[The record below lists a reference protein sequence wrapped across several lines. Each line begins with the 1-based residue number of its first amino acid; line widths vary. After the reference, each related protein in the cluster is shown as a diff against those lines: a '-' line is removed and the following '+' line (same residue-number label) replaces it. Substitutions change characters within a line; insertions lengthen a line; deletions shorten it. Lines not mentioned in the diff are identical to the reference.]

1 MTKRGSVLIIDDEE
15 IIRAGCERILRP
27 EGYEVKAAK
36 SGSEGIRALESSS
49 FDLVVTDLKMPDI
62 DGIEVLVKIKE
73 KWPDTEVIVM
83 TGYGTVQSA
92 VRAMKAGVFDYI
104 EKPFS
109 PDDLLELVRLAL
121 GRKDLPGQG
130 REIVPSH
137 YELGNIVGVSQ
148 AMQRVF
154 QLIAK
159 VAATGS
165 TVLVTGESGTGK
177 ELVAKAIHFN
187 GPRKEQ
193 PFIIVDCNAIPEPLI
208 ESELFGHAKGAFTGA
223 FERKKGLMEMAA
235 GGTIFFDEIG
245 NLGLSTQAKLLR
257 VLQEKEFRPI
267 GEKKTLHADIRFVS
281 ATNKDLKTMVR
292 EGTFRE
298 DFFYRLNIF
307 PIHIPPLRERREDI
321 PALANHFLT
330 KYNHEIGKDVT
341 HISAEAMRMLFL
353 YDWPG
358 NARQLENI
366 IQRAIIM
373 CQGRTLRPE
382 HFSSLEIPTVEE
394 VPKTVDELKEKKRDL
409 RIRSVEGIEKSFLM
423 EALKRNA
430 WNISKAASDV
440 GMQRPNFH
448 ALMKKYNISAKQ
460 KHSPHSN

>member
-1 MTKRGSVLIIDDEE
+1 MNRGSVLIIDDEE
-15 IIRAGCERILRP
+15 IIRTSCERILKP
-27 EGYEVKAAK
+27 QGYRTATAK
-36 SGSEGIRALESSS
+36 TGTAGLQALDSSA
-49 FDLVVTDLKMPDI
+49 FDLVLTDLKMPDI
-62 DGIEVLVKIKE
+62 DGIEVLLRIKE
-73 KWPDTEVIVM
+73 KWPDTEVIIM
-83 TGYGTVQSA
+83 TGYGTVQTA
-92 VRAMKAGVFDYI
+92 VKAMKAGVFDYI

-109 PDDLLELVRLAL
+109 PGDLLALV
-121 GRKDLPGQG
+121 GRAMERKGVPAAG

-137 YELGNIVGVSQ
+137 YELGNIVGVSP

-187 GPRKEQ
+187 SPRKEQ
-193 PFIIVDCNAIPEPLI
+193 PFIIVDCNAIPETLI

-223 FERKKGLMEMAA
+223 FEKKKGLLEMAA

-245 NLGLSTQAKLLR
+245 NLNVSTQAKLLR
-257 VLQEKEFRPI
+257 VLQEKEFRPV
-267 GEKKTLHADIRFVS
+267 GEKKTVQADIRFVS
-281 ATNKDLKTMVR
+281 ATNKDLKKMTR
-292 EGTFRE
+292 DGTFRE

-321 PALANHFLT
+321 PALANHFLR
-330 KYNHEIGKDVT
+330 KYSLEIGKEVT
-341 HISAEAMRMLFL
+341 HMSAEAMRMLFL

-358 NARQLENI
+358 NARQLENV

-373 CQGRTLRPE
+373 CQGKTLRPE
-382 HFSSLEIPTVEE
+382 HFSSLEIPAAEE
-394 VPKTVDELKEKKRDL
+394 VPRTVDELKEKKRDL
-409 RIRSVEGIEKSFLM
+409 RLKSVEGIEKSFLM
-423 EALKRNA
+423 EALRRNA

-460 KHSPHSN
+460 KHSPGS

>member
-1 MTKRGSVLIIDDEE
+1 MSRGGILIIDDEE
-15 IIRAGCERILRP
+15 IIRTSCERILKP
-27 EGYEVKAAK
+27 EGYAVRTAK
-36 SGSEGIRALESSS
+36 SGTEGLQALDFSS
-49 FDLVVTDLKMPDI
+49 FDLVLTDLKLPDI
-62 DGIEVLVKIKE
+62 DGIEVLVRIRE
-73 KWPDTEVIVM
+73 KWPDTRVIIM

-109 PDDLLELVRLAL
+109 PEDLLALVKRAL
-121 GRKDLPGQG
+121 ERKGLSARGG
-130 REIVPSH
+130 EIVASH

-159 VAATGS
+159 VAVTGS
-165 TVLVTGESGTGK
+165 TVLITGESGTGK

-187 GPRKEQ
+187 SPRKEQ
-193 PFIIVDCNAIPEPLI
+193 PFIIVDCNAIPETLI
-208 ESELFGHAKGAFTGA
+208 ESELFGHARGAFTGA
-223 FERKKGLMEMAA
+223 FEKKKGLLEMAA

-257 VLQEKEFRPI
+257 VLQEKEFRPV
-267 GEKKTLHADIRFVS
+267 GEKKTIQADIRFVS
-281 ATNKDLKTMVR
+281 ATNKDLKMMTR
-292 EGTFRE
+292 DGTFRE

-321 PALANHFLT
+321 PALADHFLG
-330 KYNHEIGKDVT
+330 KHSLEIGKDVT

-373 CQGRTLRPE
+373 CPGKTLRPE
-382 HFSSLEIPTVEE
+382 HFSSLEIPAVEE
-394 VPKTVDELKEKKRDL
+394 VPKTVDELKEKKKDL
-409 RIRSVEGIEKSFLM
+409 RLKSVEGIEKSFLM
-423 EALKRNA
+423 EALRRNA

-460 KHSPHSN
+460 KHPSGS